1 MDNTIPHSTP
11 RRKKLTFDIHKSNRV
26 NARINDTGN
35 VGAHYQEDT
44 TVIYGL
50 VDPRDR
56 QVFYIGLTNNLYLR
70 FKQHMLMTGE
80 NTRKQD
86 RIQAILDARML
97 PWMLTLEVVDDD
109 VSPRE
114 REIGWIQAYLNSGV
128 ELLNDE
134 AQEGA

>member
-1 MDNTIPHSTP
+1 MTI
-11 RRKKLTFDIHKSNRV
+11 KKLRTFNPGKSDRINR
-26 NARINDTGN
+26 RINDAAN
-35 VGAHYQEDT
+35 AGAHHQEES

-86 RIQAILDARML
+86 RIQAILDTHML

-114 REIGWIQAYLNSGV
+114 REIGWIQSYLNSGV

-134 AQEGA
+134 VELVAQEGA